1 MNNNSVGIKGLARIL
16 EDLSI
21 QRIKENETIGSI
33 AQIEGLQAALDGK
46 AASSHTHYYYGEC
59 ITASD
64 TAAKEVN
71 LVIGENNVPFVLK
84 KGSVVA
90 VKFRLDNTAENP
102 TLNVDGTGAIPIDFG
117 IRPISAT
124 RLSGGNIY
132 NFLYN
137 GSAWVA
143 ITAADANYSITASYA
158 DRVNSSLV
166 IKLNGGEVEGVNR
179 FTFDGSW
186 AHTVDITASGIGAA
200 ASVHTHAIND
210 ITDLQS
216 ALDGKAEEEHTHV
229 MADITDLSATIESL
243 KNLYAEETVTNEMM
257 FTTEEEANSD
267 SDAIGLHSGG
277 KDLRC
282 FLKLNESTSGHTYYK
297 RIAPASNSNVGKRVE
312 IITYNRTG
320 DNLLKVVLLPTNE
333 SFLLP
338 GPGNGTGDFTTV
350 QSLEITAGVY
360 VILIRTQ
367 VDSGSA
373 WLVNRFPM
381 I

>member
-46 AASSHTHYYYGEC
+46 
-59 ITASD
+59 
-64 TAAKEVN
+64 
-71 LVIGENNVPFVLK
+71 
-84 KGSVVA
+84 
-90 VKFRLDNTAENP
+90 
-102 TLNVDGTGAIPIDFG
+102 
-117 IRPISAT
+117 
-124 RLSGGNIY
+124 
-132 NFLYN
+132 
-137 GSAWVA
+137 
-143 ITAADANYSITASYA
+143 
-158 DRVNSSLV
+158 
-166 IKLNGGEVEGVNR
+166 
-179 FTFDGSW
+179 
-186 AHTVDITASGIGAA
+186 A

-297 RIAPASNSNVGKRVE
+297 RIAPASNVGKRVE

>member
-46 AASSHTHYYYGEC
+46 AASVHTHNYYGEC
-59 ITASD
+59 NTASD

-90 VKFRLDNTAENP
+90 VKFSFDNTAENP

-210 ITDLQS
+210 ITGLQA

-229 MADITDLSATIESL
+229 MSDITDLSATIESL

-257 FTTEEEANSD
+257 EITEEEANSD
-267 SDAIGLHSGG
+267 ENPIGTHNGG

-297 RIAPASNSNVGKRVE
+297 RIAPASNVGKRVE

-333 SFLLP
+333 SFILP

>member
-1 MNNNSVGIKGLARIL
+1 MNNNAIGIKGLARIL

-33 AQIEGLQAALDGK
+33 RQIDGLQDALDGK
-46 AASSHTHYYYGEC
+46 ASSSHTHNYYGVCSTPGE
-59 ITASD
+59 
-64 TAAKEVN
+64 TAAKEVSPY
-71 LVIGENNVPFVLK
+71 LSENNVYFELK
-84 KGSVVA
+84 TGSVVA
-90 VKFRLDNTAENP
+90 VKFIFDNTAENP
-102 TLNVDGTGAIPIDFG
+102 TLNVHGTGAIPIDFG
-117 IRPISAT
+117 IRPISPT

-132 NFLYN
+132 NFIYT

-143 ITAADANYSITASYA
+143 ITAADANYSKTASYA

-179 FTFDGSW
+179 FTFDGSSPRT
-186 AHTVDITASGIGAA
+186 ADITASRIGAA
-200 ASVHTHAIND
+200 ASDHTHAIND
-210 ITDLQS
+210 ITDLQA

-243 KNLYAEETVTNEMM
+243 KNLYAEESVTDEMM
-257 FTTEEEANSD
+257 FDTEEKAISD
-267 SDAIGLHSGG
+267 SDAIGLHNGG

-282 FLKLNESTSGHTYYK
+282 FLKLNESVSGHTYYK
-297 RIAPASNSNVGKRVE
+297 RIAPADSVGKRVE
-312 IITYNRTG
+312 IITYNKTG

-338 GPGNGTGDFTTV
+338 SPGTGTSDFTTV
-350 QSLEITAGVY
+350 QSLEITGGVY
-360 VILIRTQ
+360 VILTRIQ